1 MVTKRM
7 LSNGKLIKT
16 VMAVTIAAL
25 ILIPYQTG
33 FADEIPPDPITMVAF
48 DQNLNV
54 MVPQHLTF
62 YDENGQEVFFSSFV
76 GERPVILVFA
86 YYECPMLCSLVLNE
100 LTNSL
105 KKIEFNPGEHFEV
118 VVISIDPRETPDLAA
133 EKKKTYLEEY
143 DRLGTEGGWHFLV
156 SDEEPVETLTSVV
169 GFQYYYDEETDEF
182 AHPAGLTLL
191 TPDGRISR
199 YFFGITFDPLDLRLG
214 ILEASENRIG
224 SLVDQVYL
232 YCFEY
237 DPSTGTYGLLI
248 NNVLRLAGGAT
259 VVGLGSVV
267 GFFLLVERVTQKGK
281 KRKGE
286 GG

>member
-1 MVTKRM
+1 MVAKRM
-7 LSNGKLIKT
+7 LSKGQLIKT
-16 VMAVTIAAL
+16 VMAVTIAAV
-25 ILIPYQTG
+25 ILISYQTG
-33 FADEIPPDPITMVAF
+33 FADELPPDPITMVAF
-48 DQNLNV
+48 DQNLNA

-62 YDENGQEVFFSSFV
+62 YDENGQEVFFSSFI

-100 LTNSL
+100 LTYSL
-105 KKIEFNPGEHFEV
+105 KEIEFNPGEHFEV

-143 DRLGTEGGWHFLV
+143 DRPGTEGGWHFLV

-169 GFQYYYDEETDEF
+169 GFQYYYDEKTDEF

-267 GFFLLVERVTQKGK
+267 GFFLLVERVTQKSK

>member
-1 MVTKRM
+1 MYKKNEFRKGPLWKTALALA
-7 LSNGKLIKT
+7 LS
-16 VMAVTIAAL
+16 AVF
-25 ILIPYQTG
+25 LIPNQTV
-33 FADEIPPDPITMVAF
+33 FADHPPPDPITMVAF
-48 DQNLNV
+48 EQNLDAL
-54 MVPQHLTF
+54 VPQHLIF
-62 YDENGQEVFFSSFV
+62 YDEKGQEVFFSSFI

-100 LTNSL
+100 LTRSL
-105 KKIEFNPGEHFEV
+105 KEIDFNPGEHFEV
-118 VVISIDPRETPDLAA
+118 VVISIDPRETPELA
-133 EKKKTYLEEY
+133 EKKRNTYLEEY
-143 DRLGTEGGWHFLV
+143 GRPGTDDGWHFLV
-156 SDEEPVETLTSVV
+156 SDEEPVRALTSTV
-169 GFQYYYDEETDEF
+169 GFQYFYDEESDEY

-191 TPDGRISR
+191 TPEGRISR

-259 VVGLGSVV
+259 VLGLGSVV
-267 GFFLLVERVTQKGK
+267 GFFLLVERLGSKGK
-281 KRKGE
+281 KRKDRAG
-286 GG
+286 